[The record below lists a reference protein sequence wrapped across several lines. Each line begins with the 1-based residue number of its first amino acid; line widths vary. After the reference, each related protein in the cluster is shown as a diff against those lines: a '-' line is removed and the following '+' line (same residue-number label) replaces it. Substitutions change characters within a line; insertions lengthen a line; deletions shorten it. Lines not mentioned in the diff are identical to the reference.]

1 MLYASFNIFFRSVI
15 YCYAMFS
22 LVRGTLGPMQTLVG
36 RSIYAIKGT
45 AGLVES
51 CFQIWRGSS
60 VSSLS
65 KTVFSRTVRL
75 KVNGKSENL
84 LGNHFVWARYQHTKS
99 EIDRGPAYRF
109 MNDTEKIKLEYLRE
123 RATLSKSL
131 TPELEEQIV
140 QGKRGKKYLLH
151 QVKIFFCP

>member
-1 MLYASFNIFFRSVI
+1 M
-15 YCYAMFS
+15 
-22 LVRGTLGPMQTLVG
+22 
-36 RSIYAIKGT
+36 
-45 AGLVES
+45 
-51 CFQIWRGSS
+51 
-60 VSSLS
+60 SSLS
-65 KTVFSRTVRL
+65 KTVISRTVGL

-84 LGNHFVWARYQHTKS
+84 LGNHFVWVRYQHAKS

-131 TPELEEQIV
+131 TSELEEQIV

>member
-1 MLYASFNIFFRSVI
+1 
-15 YCYAMFS
+15 
-22 LVRGTLGPMQTLVG
+22 MQTLVG

-51 CFQIWRGSS
+51 CFQIWRGAS

-84 LGNHFVWARYQHTKS
+84 LGNHFVWARYQHAKS
-99 EIDRGPAYRF
+99 ETDRGPAYRF

>member
-1 MLYASFNIFFRSVI
+1 
-15 YCYAMFS
+15 MFS

-51 CFQIWRGSS
+51 CFQIWRGAS

-75 KVNGKSENL
+75 KVNSKNENL